1 MRKPGLLC
9 ISAVLVVFL
18 IGSVSAQSTEFTY
31 QGSLKDGADPAN
43 GSYDLEFALFDA
55 SSGGV
60 QLGSTQTRSGVTV
73 TGGIFTVSLDFGAQF
88 PGADRFLEIKVRQAG
103 GGTFTLLTPRQ
114 KLNSSPYTIKS
125 LNAEN
130 ATNATNA
137 TIANN
142 ALSLGGIAAN
152 QYVVTGDPRMS
163 DARNPLPNSANYIQ
177 NQNAGPQAASNF
189 NVSGTGTANIFNA
202 ATQFNF
208 GGSRVLSAG
217 GTNNLFAGIG
227 AGGAN
232 TSGNANAFHGSN
244 AGANNTTGSRNS
256 FFGASSGADN
266 TTGFNNA
273 FFGAVAGGFNTT
285 GAGNSFFGDTAGARN
300 TTGGGNAFFG
310 NAAGFNVETGLSNS
324 FFGSGSGFTV
334 TTGAENT
341 FVGSFAGSVNNTTG
355 NQNTFVGASSGD
367 GNATGSGN
375 TLLGYR
381 ANVGAND
388 LLHATAIG
396 SQAFVTSSDTI
407 VLGKVAGT
415 YNGVPRP
422 ADTVLVPGAFNVSG
436 TFGANVINATTQFN
450 IGGNRV
456 LSNAGT
462 ENLFAGVGS
471 GAVNTGQ
478 RNAFFGHQAGSTNS
492 IGNSNA
498 FFGTF
503 AGVANTT
510 GNGNSFFGR
519 NAGSV
524 NVTGSNNTFIGNDA
538 NFFFPTP
545 TGLNNTLLGA
555 FTQIGQGVN
564 FSTAIGEGAQVT
576 QSNSLVLGRSDV
588 KVGIGTTAPEVKLH
602 IKGDGEG
609 IRIQGNAVG
618 IANGAY
624 LSFADSA
631 GTSIGYVGDGSSGD
645 NSLYLTSY
653 LADVNLYTPVGA
665 TLTASST
672 GTVLMKGGP
681 AQPSTF
687 AAQVFDNNNGPYKG
701 LLARS
706 VFLDASP
713 GNGFDSFLASPVHV
727 CARIENLGGFGG
739 YVLVRCSAPRPAGE
753 GKTESRPFDGGL
765 NIVRRLN
772 PLSFRWKEGKV
783 YDVGLNANDVALI
796 DPSLVAHNEKGEVED
811 VQEGALNAVFI
822 NAFKEQQ
829 QQIESQQQLI
839 SAQQRQI
846 DELKKLV
853 CLTNSQAAIC
863 SETTAT
869 KTVK

>member
-1 MRKPGLLC
+1 MRKPGLFC
-9 ISAVLVVFL
+9 ISAILAVF
-18 IGSVSAQSTEFTY
+18 ICGTVSAQSTEFTF
-31 QGSLKDGADPAN
+31 QGSFKDGDSPAN

-55 SSGGV
+55 LSGGA
-60 QLGSTQTRSGVTV
+60 QLGSTLTRNGVAV
-73 TGGIFTVSLDFGAQF
+73 TGGIFTVSLDFGDQF
-88 PGADRFLEIKVRQAG
+88 PGAGRFLEIRLRLAG
-103 GGTFTLLTPRQ
+103 GGPFTLLTPRHQ
-114 KLNSSPYTIKS
+114 VNSAPYTIKS

-130 ATNATNA
+130 AVNAA
-137 TIANN
+137 TASN
-142 ALSLGGIAAN
+142 ALNLGGVPAA
-152 QYVVTGDPRMS
+152 QFVLTGDPRMS
-163 DARNPLPNSANYIQ
+163 DARNPLPNSASYIQ
-177 NQNAGPQAASNF
+177 NQNAAPQAASNF
-189 NVSGTGTANIFNA
+189 NVSGTGTASTFNA
-202 ATQFNF
+202 TTQFNF
-208 GGSRVLSAG
+208 GGGRVLSAAG
-217 GTNNLFAGIG
+217 SNNLFAGLG
-227 AGGAN
+227 AGAAN
-232 TSGNANAFHGSN
+232 TTGNGNAFVGNN
-244 AGANNTTGSRNS
+244 AGTNNTTGFRNA

-266 TTGFNNA
+266 TTGNLNA
-273 FFGAVAGGFNTT
+273 FYGALAGGFNTT
-285 GAGNSFFGDTAGARN
+285 AAGNSFFGDTAGART
-300 TTGGGNAFFG
+300 TTGSG
-310 NAAGFNVETGLSNS
+310 NS
-324 FFGSGSGFTV
+324 FFGQSAGFNHETGSNNSFFGWGSGFTI
-334 TTGAENT
+334 TTGIENT
-341 FVGSFAGSVNNTTG
+341 FVGSFAGSVNNSTG

-367 GNATGSGN
+367 GNATGSAN

-381 ANVGAND
+381 TNVGSSN
-388 LLHATAIG
+388 LVYATAIG
-396 SQAFVTSSDTI
+396 ARSVVNASDTI
-407 VLGKVAGT
+407 VLGKAAGT
-415 YNGVPRP
+415 YDGVPRP
-422 ADTVLVPGAFNVSG
+422 ADSVQVPGAFNVNG
-436 TFGANVINATTQFN
+436 TFGANIVSATTQFN

-462 ENLFAGVGS
+462 ENLFAGIGAGS
-471 GAVNTGQ
+471 ANTGQ
-478 RNAFFGHQAGSTNS
+478 RNAFFGHQAGGANS

-503 AGVANTT
+503 AGTATTT
-510 GNGNSFFGR
+510 GSGNSFFGR
-519 NAGSV
+519 NAGSA
-524 NVTGSNNTFIGNDA
+524 NVTGSNNTFIGNDS
-538 NFFFPTP
+538 NFFSPNP
-545 TGLNNTLLGA
+545 TGINNTLLGA

-588 KVGIGTTAPEVKLH
+588 KVGIGTTAPETKLH
-602 IKGDGEG
+602 IKGDSEG

-618 IANGAY
+618 NTNGAY

-681 AQPSTF
+681 AQPTNF

-706 VFLDASP
+706 VFLDASA

-739 YVLVRCSAPRPAGE
+739 YVLVRCSAPRPG
-753 GKTESRPFDGGL
+753 GRDRFGSSPFNGGL
-765 NIVRRLN
+765 NIIRRLD
-772 PLSFRWKEGKV
+772 PLSFRSKDGG
-783 YDVGLNANDVALI
+783 DDGIGLNANDVALI
-796 DPSLVAHNEKGEVED
+796 EPSLVDRNDKGEVEE
-811 VQEGALNAVFI
+811 VREGALDAVFI
-822 NAFKEQQ
+822 NAIKEQQ

-863 SETTAT
+863 SETPAA